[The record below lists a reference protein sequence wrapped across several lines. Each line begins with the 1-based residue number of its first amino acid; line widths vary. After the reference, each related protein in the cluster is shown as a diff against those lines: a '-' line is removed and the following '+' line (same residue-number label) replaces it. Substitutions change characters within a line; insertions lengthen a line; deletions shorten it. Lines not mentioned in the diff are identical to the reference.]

1 MSINLLDFVED
12 YLEFSEY
19 KLEAIEESFLG
30 YEYLTVKFVIL
41 FTFYGEE
48 EIILKNQD
56 QNQN

>member
-41 FTFYGEE
+41 FTFYDEE
-48 EIILKNQD
+48 EIILKN
-56 QNQN
+56 